1 METKQ
6 EQESRAIARIVE
18 ERDMLLDAMKRI
30 TLESNVDTKT
40 LMIAFEALEQLQ
52 RA

>member
-1 METKQ
+1 METRQ
-6 EQESRAIARIVE
+6 EQENRVITRIVE

-40 LMIAFEALEQLQ
+40 LMIAFEALEKLH